1 MTMKKRTKDTA
12 TSSKKISDFVYE
24 NGGGETHSELSN
36 MKKCKSILLWW
47 LQNEGVMPTISE
59 FFGIMILMFFDD
71 HAPPHFHARYGGDE
85 VVIQINPV
93 GVLRGRIPPRALSL
107 VIEWAQKYQ
116 QNLIEEWNRAA
127 NNKKLHKIPPLD

>member
-1 MTMKKRTKDTA
+1 
-12 TSSKKISDFVYE
+12 
-24 NGGGETHSELSN
+24 
-36 MKKCKSILLWW
+36 
-47 LQNEGVMPTISE
+47 MPTISE

-93 GVLRGRIPPRALSL
+93 GVLRGKFPPRALSL
-107 VIEWAQKYQ
+107 VIEWTQKYQ
-116 QNLIEEWNRAA
+116 QNLMEDWNRAA

>member
-1 MTMKKRTKDTA
+1 
-12 TSSKKISDFVYE
+12 
-24 NGGGETHSELSN
+24 
-36 MKKCKSILLWW
+36 
-47 LQNEGVMPTISE
+47 MPTISE

-93 GVLRGRIPPRALSL
+93 GVLRGKIPPRALSL

-116 QNLIEEWNRAA
+116 SNLMEEWIRAA

>member
-1 MTMKKRTKDTA
+1 
-12 TSSKKISDFVYE
+12 
-24 NGGGETHSELSN
+24 
-36 MKKCKSILLWW
+36 
-47 LQNEGVMPTISE
+47 MPTISE

-93 GVLRGRIPPRALSL
+93 GVLRGKISARALSL

-116 QNLIEEWNRAA
+116 QNLMEEWNRAA

>member
-1 MTMKKRTKDTA
+1 
-12 TSSKKISDFVYE
+12 
-24 NGGGETHSELSN
+24 
-36 MKKCKSILLWW
+36 
-47 LQNEGVMPTISE
+47 MPTISE

-93 GVLRGRIPPRALSL
+93 GVLRGKFPPRALSL

-116 QNLIEEWNRAA
+116 QNLMEEWIRAA
-127 NNKKLHKIPPLD
+127 SNKKLHKIPPLD